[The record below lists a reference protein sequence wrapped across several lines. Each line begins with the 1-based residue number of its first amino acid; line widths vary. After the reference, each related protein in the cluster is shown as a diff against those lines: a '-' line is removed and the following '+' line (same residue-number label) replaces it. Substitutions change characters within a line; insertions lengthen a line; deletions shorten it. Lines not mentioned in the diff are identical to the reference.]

1 MSILRPTLTFRY
13 LAKHYIIN
21 FIALL
26 MGISLAFSMI
36 DYFQHSEQLALSSNY
51 KILYVYYMWQE
62 ALVLL
67 YPLALIFALI
77 MTKLSFVK
85 SSNMV
90 IFYSFGY
97 TKRELF
103 YPFLVVSTVV
113 YLLFTYLH
121 TTQFS
126 YAKDKAKAMLAQ
138 EGVDSYSLKDLFFI
152 YNGTFVYAKNIDPI
166 KKKMEDLVLFSLDG
180 NNLKYTIDAK
190 EAYFTGNGWLAKDIL
205 IHNLIYDKSS
215 NLVRYEI
222 EKRDEMLTL
231 IGYEP
236 KIIESIQEGKAL
248 NMTDSFRALKLL
260 DKQKLN
266 THKLRSKIYYKIIF
280 PLFSIPL
287 LLILFFKIPFHARYM
302 NLAFVLA
309 ISLGITFLVW
319 GVLFAFNQMG
329 QNGVIKPEFAIPLP
343 ISILWLYALFVFFN
357 NSERL

>member
-1 MSILRPTLTFRY
+1 
-13 LAKHYIIN
+13 
-21 FIALL
+21 

-36 DYFQHSEQLALSSNY
+36 DYFQHSEQLAVSSNY

-77 MTKLSFVK
+77 MTKLSLVK
-85 SSNMV
+85 NNNMV
-90 IFYSFGY
+90 ILHSFGY
-97 TKRELF
+97 NKRQLF
-103 YPFLVVSTVV
+103 YPFLVVSILI

-126 YAKDKAKAMLAQ
+126 YAKDRATAMLTQ
-138 EGVDSYSLKDLFFI
+138 EGIDSYSLNDIFFI
-152 YNGTFVYAKNIDPI
+152 YDGTFVYAKNIDPI
-166 KKKMEDLVLFSLDG
+166 KKKMEDLVLFRLEG

-190 EAYFTGNGWLAKDIL
+190 EAHFTGNGWLAKDIFVRTL
-205 IHNLIYDKSS
+205 LYDSNNNLI
-215 NLVRYEI
+215 RYKTEN
-222 EKRDEMLTL
+222 KDEMLTL

-260 DKQKLN
+260 DEQKLN
-266 THKLRSKIYYKIIF
+266 THKLRSTIYYKIVF
-280 PLFSIPL
+280 PLFSIAL
-287 LLILFFKIPFHARYM
+287 LVILFFKIPFHARYM

-309 ISLGITFLVW
+309 ISLGTTFLVW

-329 QNGVIKPEFAIPLP
+329 RNGVIPPEFAIPLP
-343 ISILWLYALFVFFN
+343 ISILWLYALIIFFN
-357 NSERL
+357 NKEQL